1 MAAAMARLRG
11 LTRRMAGDCGL
22 QAGAAGLGMSFEV
35 ADVTV
40 MDTRAQVWVLTKVT
54 FTGAAI
60 LRRDKAAYE
69 ETWIELS

>member
-1 MAAAMARLRG
+1 MEHP
-11 LTRRMAGDCGL
+11 
-22 QAGAAGLGMSFEV
+22 AAGIPRSRKNGETWGTPSIPGELGMSFEV

-40 MDTRAQVWVLTKVT
+40 MDMRAHVWILTHVV

-69 ETWIELS
+69 DTWIELV

>member
-1 MAAAMARLRG
+1 
-11 LTRRMAGDCGL
+11 
-22 QAGAAGLGMSFEV
+22 MSFEV

-40 MDTRAQVWVLTKVT
+40 MDTRAQVWILTHVT

-69 ETWIELS
+69 DTWIELA